1 MEVKRQLDVLD
12 RNLAQRRFMIGDEYT
27 IADMAIWPW
36 YGGLILENLYD
47 AAEFLQVHSYANVVR
62 WANDIAARP
71 AVQRGRRV
79 NRIRGPESLRLP
91 ERHGP
96 EDFLAS

>member
-1 MEVKRQLDVLD
+1 MEAKRQLDVLD
-12 RNLAQRRFMIGDEYT
+12 RNLAARRYITGETYT

-36 YGGLILENLYD
+36 YGGLVLNNLYE
-47 AAEFLQVHSYANVVR
+47 AGEFLQVDSYTNLVR
-62 WANDIAARP
+62 WARDIAARP

-79 NRIRGPESLRLP
+79 NRIMGPEAEQMR

-96 EDFLAS
+96 EDFER